1 MIISAK
7 PNAVILFGVK
17 EAYKNK
23 DLVLDKFYT
32 GSLLPGKF
40 ECFYFNKTLFTDEE
54 LKIQD
59 DKLILLA
66 NSFTQDVGMV
76 LLDKWENLQNSRDD
90 GRIEFNFKDEMSFRL
105 NFTQAINKYLCV
117 EDYMK
122 KFTTYGLVVYK
133 ESDSENM
140 QKYNF
145 LTNGKF
151 FKKNKKNSK

>member
-1 MIISAK
+1 
-7 PNAVILFGVK
+7 
-17 EAYKNK
+17 
-23 DLVLDKFYT
+23 
-32 GSLLPGKF
+32 
-40 ECFYFNKTLFTDEE
+40 
-54 LKIQD
+54 
-59 DKLILLA
+59 
-66 NSFTQDVGMV
+66 
-76 LLDKWENLQNSRDD
+76 
-90 GRIEFNFKDEMSFRL
+90 MSFRL

-151 FKKNKKNSK
+151 IFLKKFAEKNKIKKII